1 MSSWHVGRN
10 GQSLPQ
16 REYSELL
23 AAVEA
28 GEIGAGD
35 LVWTDGMPEWKKVSE
50 LPELAARLPVGATPA
65 APPVPV
71 GVMNYQMPQSGSL
84 LCTTVA
90 LESLR
95 GTKGW
100 VRFVAILLFVFGG
113 LCALGGVFVVLGP
126 MSRTGPAW
134 MPMLMGGVYAAITV
148 AYLVMGLYLNRF
160 AGAIN
165 QLITY
170 RREDHLEQAMEH
182 QRKFWRLVG
191 IMIIAAFAMYFVGI
205 AVVVGVSLMK

>member
-28 GEIGAGD
+28 GEIVAGD

-50 LPELAARLPVGATPA
+50 LPELAARLPVGSVPSAPA
-65 APPVPV
+65 VPV
-71 GVMNYQMPQSGSL
+71 GVMNYQMPQSGNV

-100 VRFVAILLFVFGG
+100 VRFVAVLLFVMGG
-113 LCALGGVFVVLGP
+113 LCALGGVFVVVGP
-126 MSRTGPAW
+126 ISRTGPAW
-134 MPMLMGGVYAAITV
+134 MPMAMGGMYAAITV
-148 AYLVMGLYLNRF
+148 AYLLMGLYLNRF
-160 AGAIN
+160 AGAIK
-165 QLITY
+165 QLMVY

-191 IMIIAAFAMYFVGI
+191 IMIIAGFALYFVGV
-205 AVVVGVSLMK
+205 AVVVFVTMKR